1 MNPNFNI
8 KTNKRWF
15 YPLVLILMVLGVGII
30 SLTLIAKMNH
40 LDVVT
45 FVKSFNTPEVTVEEL
60 SQKDLKSVI
69 FIDVRSP
76 EEYEEDHIPNSILVP
91 ITEIEQGKGIEKIQ
105 EIAKTYSISHIEKP
119 TLILYCQ
126 LGPRSIKAYQKLENT
141 GLNLVV
147 LQGGMTDWRKH
158 FKL

>member
-1 MNPNFNI
+1 M
-8 KTNKRWF
+8 
-15 YPLVLILMVLGVGII
+15 I

-60 SQKDLKSVI
+60 SKKDLKSVI

-105 EIAKTYSISHIEKP
+105 EIAKTYSVSHVDKP

-126 LGPRSIKAYQKLENT
+126 LGPRSIKAYQKLEKT
-141 GLNLVV
+141 GLNLMV
-147 LQGGMTDWRKH
+147 LQGGMTAWRKQ

>member
-1 MNPNFNI
+1 MNPDFNI
-8 KTNKRWF
+8 KTNKRWL
-15 YPLVLILMVLGVGII
+15 YPFVLTLIILGAGMI

-60 SQKDLKSVI
+60 SKKDLKSVI

-105 EIAKTYSISHIEKP
+105 EIAKTYSVSHVDKP

-126 LGPRSIKAYQKLENT
+126 LGPRSIKAYQKLEKT
-141 GLNLVV
+141 GLNLMV
-147 LQGGMTDWRKH
+147 LQGGMTAWRKQ

>member
-15 YPLVLILMVLGVGII
+15 YPLVLILMVLGVGMI

-105 EIAKTYSISHIEKP
+105 EIAKTYSISPVEKP

-126 LGPRSIKAYQKLENT
+126 LGPRSIKAYQKLEKT

-147 LQGGMTDWRKH
+147 LQGGMTAWRKH